1 MSLTNKTMNELLENP
16 RILTLIIGI
25 AITLAIVLSIEM
37 MEHNQD
43 ILRFIATT
51 GIGIDPSLECSINS

>member
-1 MSLTNKTMNELLENP
+1 MSLTNKTMYELLENP
-16 RILTLIIGI
+16 RILTLIMGI
-25 AITLAIVLSIEM
+25 AITLAFVLSIGM

-51 GIGIDPSLECSINS
+51 GIGIDKSRMLY

>member
-1 MSLTNKTMNELLENP
+1 MSLTNKTMNDLLENP

-25 AITLAIVLSIEM
+25 AITFAIVLSIGM

-43 ILRFIATT
+43 VLRFIATT
-51 GIGIDPSLECSINS
+51 SIGIDLNPKCCVNS

>member
-25 AITLAIVLSIEM
+25 AITLAIVLSIGM
-37 MEHNQD
+37 LEHNQD
-43 ILRFIATT
+43 ILRFIAPT
-51 GIGIDPSLECSINS
+51 GIGIDLSLECCINS

>member
-1 MSLTNKTMNELLENP
+1 MSLTNKTIYELLEDP

-25 AITLAIVLSIEM
+25 AIILAIVLSIGM

-43 ILRFIATT
+43 IVRFIATP
-51 GIGIDPSLECSINS
+51 GIGIDLSLEGCVNS